1 MTPFQWT
8 LVAAVL
14 VLGGHAIRA
23 QSLCDTPQ
31 CECDD
36 TQSQVRCS
44 CRRVPQEAQ
53 VQTGLF
59 GKTEV
64 KNDRGAQLLR
74 NVTGEKMKTNEKEA
88 KNF

>member
-14 VLGGHAIRA
+14 VLSSQAISA

-44 CRRVPQEAQ
+44 CRKVPQESQ
-53 VQTGLF
+53 VQTSLY
-59 GKTEV
+59 
-64 KNDRGAQLLR
+64 
-74 NVTGEKMKTNEKEA
+74 EKKKYKKEKYENMA
-88 KNF
+88 S